1 MLVTDSPNIGT
12 RSTYP
17 LRMPTAK
24 ESNRAIIAKNVLALM
39 EKRKWTQ
46 KQLEAKSG
54 VSQTHISNIRR
65 QANDPST
72 AILDAIGA
80 AFGIPGWLLLI
91 PDLPIE
97 VLDSPEIPHLVD
109 RYRRFAAGRG

>member
-1 MLVTDSPNIGT
+1 
-12 RSTYP
+12 
-17 LRMPTAK
+17 MPTAK
-24 ESNRAIIAKNVLALM
+24 ESIRATVAENVKALM
-39 EKRKWTQ
+39 EHRKWTQ

-54 VSQTHISNIRR
+54 VSQTHISNILR

-72 AILDAIGA
+72 SKLDAVGK

-109 RYRRFAAGRG
+109 RYRRFATSRS